1 MKNLFY
7 FLALVPVL
15 LFGQTNSSAF
25 NTFLNLEQ
33 AKYAN
38 VGFEVCNLTTNQV
51 VTSYNSQKLMSP
63 ASLQKLLTTTAALSE
78 LGEDFQF
85 KTDMKLNGKI
95 ENGVFTGVLKIIA
108 SGDPSLDASFID
120 ETIAF
125 LKANKISKFI
135 GKIDLDESLYSNLPN
150 QTWLLEDVAN
160 YYGTTAFGF
169 NFMQNTYLLNF
180 AQSAE
185 NLKPKLVS
193 TTPNMQHLSFDN
205 RVVSKGKK
213 DYAYILGVPF
223 STERKIVGSIPA
235 GTGTFSIKGA
245 MDNPATV
252 YKNLLLKKFK
262 EQNIEFVLKAV
273 VAKVETEISKT
284 IFSARLKDI
293 VKETNL
299 KSNNLYAEALLNAL
313 AIKKYGYASEE
324 NGINVLKDLYSSKE
338 SKLYDGSGLSRKN
351 KFSTDFLMQVLK
363 QNKDNLT
370 FKNSLGVSGVS
381 GTLISFNSE
390 KVKGKIQAK
399 SGSADG
405 ILNYAGYFQNSK
417 GQQFAFTFIV
427 NDFAGSTSGLRKE
440 MVKVLEAFL

>member
-1 MKNLFY
+1 MKNLFF
-7 FLALVPVL
+7 FLVLVPVL
-15 LFGQTNSSAF
+15 LFGQTNSTAF

-33 AKYAN
+33 TKYAN
-38 VGFEVCNLTTNQV
+38 IGFEVCNLSTNQV
-51 VTSYNSQKLMSP
+51 VTSYNSEKLMSP
-63 ASLQKLLTTTAALSE
+63 ASLQKLLTTSVALSE

-85 KTDMKLNGKI
+85 KTEMKLNGTI
-95 ENGVFTGVLKIIA
+95 ENGVFLGILKIIA
-108 SGDPSLDASFID
+108 SGDPSLEASFIT
-120 ETIAF
+120 EIIAF
-125 LKANKISKFI
+125 LKANKISKFV
-135 GKIDLDESLYSNLPN
+135 GKIDLDESKYSNLPN

-252 YKNLLLKKFK
+252 FKNLLLKKFK
-262 EQNIEFVLKAV
+262 EQNIEFVSKNDV
-273 VAKVETEISKT
+273 SKVETELSK
-284 IFSARLKDI
+284 IIYSPRLTDI

-313 AIKKYGYASEE
+313 AIKKYGFASEE
-324 NGINVLKDLYSSKE
+324 NGINVLKDLFASKE

-351 KFSTDFLMQVLK
+351 KFSTDFLMQILK
-363 QNKDNLT
+363 QNKDNLS

-381 GTLISFNSE
+381 GTMVYFNSE
-390 KVKGKIQAK
+390 KVYGKIKAK

-405 ILNYAGYFQNSK
+405 ILNYAGYFENSK

-427 NDFAGSTSGLRKE
+427 NDFSGSTSGLRKE